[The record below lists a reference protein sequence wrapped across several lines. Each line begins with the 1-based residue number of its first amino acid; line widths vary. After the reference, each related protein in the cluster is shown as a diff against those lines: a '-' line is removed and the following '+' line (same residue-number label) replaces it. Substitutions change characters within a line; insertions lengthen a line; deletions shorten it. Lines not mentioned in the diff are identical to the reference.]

1 MVSYCLNVHDTCTK
15 NTAPF
20 AVKHFKFYMHT
31 YHSKL
36 VNRKGFFWEC
46 PMRSKLVKDANSF
59 VKRLMNPGSMNSVT
73 GKHVQLNP
81 TRTASAKYQ
90 QFNPKHS
97 QHTTFSY

>member
-1 MVSYCLNVHDTCTK
+1 
-15 NTAPF
+15 
-20 AVKHFKFYMHT
+20 MHK

-36 VNRKGFFWEC
+36 VNRKGLFFLGGGEC
-46 PMRSKLVKDANSF
+46 PMCSKLVKDANSF
-59 VKRLMNPGSMNSVT
+59 VDRLMNPGSMNSVT
-73 GKHVQLNP
+73 SQHVQLNP